1 MARSVRARLQ
11 SCRKGQRYDWGC
23 SPCRNA
29 SLERPLLNRVSGP
42 HTIPS
47 RLAGIRYIERWTSS
61 TLNSQ
66 MAYPQYS
73 IVIPAYNESA
83 RIGGALQAVVACIR
97 QRGWNAE
104 VVVVNDGSHDDTA
117 EIVHAFAQN
126 APEVRM
132 LHNPGNRGK
141 GYSVRNG
148 ILHSLGEIVMFTDA
162 DLSAPIEEADG
173 LFAAIAG
180 GADIA
185 IGSRWLE
192 RTRQSIR
199 QPLYRQFFG
208 RCFNV
213 VTHAVM
219 GLPYADTQCGF
230 KAFTRAAAQ
239 TVFQLQTIERWG
251 FDPEIL
257 FIARKRGYRVVEVPV
272 SWAHDDRTRISYLRD
287 GTRMLQDIAIVRWN
301 ALRGHYNKPVETIHR
316 TGLVE

>member
-1 MARSVRARLQ
+1 M
-11 SCRKGQRYDWGC
+11 
-23 SPCRNA
+23 
-29 SLERPLLNRVSGP
+29 
-42 HTIPS
+42 T
-47 RLAGIRYIERWTSS
+47 
-61 TLNSQ
+61 
-66 MAYPQYS
+66 YPKYS
-73 IVIPAYNESA
+73 IVIPAFNEEA
-83 RIGGALQAVVACIR
+83 RIGGALEAVLACIR
-97 QRGWNAE
+97 QRGWSAE
-104 VVVVNDGSHDDTA
+104 VIVVDDGSRDKTA
-117 EIVHAFAQN
+117 EIVQAFAAN
-126 APEVRM
+126 APELRM
-132 LHNPGNRGK
+132 LQNPGNRGK

-148 ILHSLGEIVMFTDA
+148 VLHSLGEVVMFTDA

-173 LFAAIAG
+173 LLAAIAG

-219 GLPYADTQCGF
+219 GLPFADTQCGF

-257 FIARKRGYRVVEVPV
+257 FIALKRGYRVVEVPV
-272 SWAHDDRTRISYLRD
+272 SWAHDERTRISYLRD

-301 ALRGHYNKPVETIHR
+301 ALIGRYSKSVDHIHR
-316 TGLVE
+316 ASLVK